1 MFKSKD
7 LEDAQRVQVMKS
19 LGLVIEESEE
29 QPAEVGVIP
38 ELPEFSSEIDYY
50 KEYFRMYL

>member
-1 MFKSKD
+1 
-7 LEDAQRVQVMKS
+7 MKS

-38 ELPEFSSEIDYY
+38 ELPEFNPE
-50 KEYFRMYL
+50 

>member
-1 MFKSKD
+1 
-7 LEDAQRVQVMKS
+7 MKS

-29 QPAEVGVIP
+29 RQEDVGVIP
-38 ELPEFSSEIDYY
+38 ELPEFSPEIDYY